1 MVRIKNRYL
10 LVNILYPPSASS
22 SSSSPTIAGPAQQ
35 NALDS
40 NTALYLK
47 ISRPTPDYLTAGLL
61 ARMVRDAVGE
71 MYGDWGI
78 GRLGGAGASGLSG
91 MQDPFFRLQRTVL
104 ILYRVGCLICLQ

>member
-10 LVNILYPPSASS
+10 LVNILYPPSSPSLTAS
-22 SSSSPTIAGPAQQ
+22 AQ
-35 NALDS
+35 NAPDA

-61 ARMVRDAVGE
+61 ARMIRDAVGE

-91 MQDPFFRLQRTVL
+91 RH
-104 ILYRVGCLICLQ
+104 